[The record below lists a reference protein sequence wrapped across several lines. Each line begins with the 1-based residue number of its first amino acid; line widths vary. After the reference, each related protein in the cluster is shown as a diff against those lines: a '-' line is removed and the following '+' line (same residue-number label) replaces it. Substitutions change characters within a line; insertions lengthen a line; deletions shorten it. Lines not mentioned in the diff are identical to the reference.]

1 MTSLKSQ
8 RNRIGI
14 RSRSGSP
21 ASRKGTPDLS
31 SVIDPKCLSR
41 VLVSPPLGLGNM
53 MDISTNSMRVSP
65 TLSSPDSGLG
75 STIGSLRGSQ
85 SGVRERKSSISE
97 ETVSIKPK
105 ESIFRNVKILFRA
118 RSKFEIRINTCY
130 SSSSLFRN

>member
-1 MTSLKSQ
+1 MKSSGNDWAPKVASLKSQ

-105 ESIFRNVKILFRA
+105 ESIFRCENPFS
-118 RSKFEIRINTCY
+118 SKVQV
-130 SSSSLFRN
+130 